1 MPRTANKPKAFTEPQ
16 SVATVAVSAPLIVTP
31 PDSMFGC
38 TFTFRFRQHNKTS
51 NFSGLWEF
59 AMLDENGKVTKLIS
73 DADALNF
80 CIDNLMGELES
91 EGF

>member
-1 MPRTANKPKAFTEPQ
+1 MPRLKQ
-16 SVATVAVSAPLIVTP
+16 STNVATMPVALATAPVAA
-31 PDSMFGC
+31 PDSIFGRS
-38 TFTFRFRQHNKTS
+38 FTFRFRQHNKNS

-59 AMLDENGKVTKLIS
+59 AILDEKGNIEKLIS